1 MTRSRVSGAQL
12 VYRSLRE
19 RIGSLE
25 LAPGSRLHEVEL
37 ASSLSV
43 SRTPVR
49 EALRLLLA
57 EGLVRELP
65 TGGVVVAPLDPDEM
79 RELYVVRS
87 ALEGVAAR
95 EACARV
101 TPADVTAL
109 EALVDQM
116 SRLLDYPAE
125 MLRLGQAF
133 HARLLEVAANR
144 HLEQLLRRLHGHLE
158 RYQSVTATIDP
169 RRSQAYAEHR
179 AILAAVRAGA
189 ADEAERLMRA
199 HVMAAYAQGAPFTG
213 PTPQSLPS
221 TGPSPRPA

>member
-12 VYRSLRE
+12 VYQSLRQ

-25 LAPGSRLHEVEL
+25 LAPGTRLHEVEL
-37 ASSLSV
+37 AASLSV

-79 RELYVVRS
+79 RQLYVVRS

-101 TPADVTAL
+101 TDADLTAL
-109 EALVDQM
+109 DALVDQM

-133 HARLLEVAANR
+133 HARLLEVAGNP
-144 HLEQLLRRLHGHLE
+144 HLEQLLHRLRGHLE

-169 RRSQAYAEHR
+169 RRSVAYAEHR
-179 AILAAVRAGA
+179 EILEAVRAGA
-189 ADEAERLMRA
+189 AEEAERLMRS
-199 HVMAAYAQGAPFTG
+199 HVMAAYVEGAPLTG
-213 PTPQSLPS
+213 PPS
-221 TGPSPRPA
+221 APSPGGGPSPRPA